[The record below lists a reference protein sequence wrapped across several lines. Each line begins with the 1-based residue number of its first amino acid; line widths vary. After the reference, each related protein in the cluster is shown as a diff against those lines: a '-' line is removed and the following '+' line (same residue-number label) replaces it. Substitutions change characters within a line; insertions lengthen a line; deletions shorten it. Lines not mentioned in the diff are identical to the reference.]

1 LIISGSGINRMR
13 RYACSVALAIFLP
26 VGARHPASTIP
37 VAGCVTISE
46 ERPLTGRQTG
56 GAGVF
61 GGAARGYE
69 IAEADR
75 DSEASRDVWFRIGEL
90 LSHVVRKVRQDH
102 PERAGDVRDRGP
114 QHVAT
119 PVETDVAPPKGRE
132 GRP

>member
-1 LIISGSGINRMR
+1 MPAASPWQSSCPSGR
-13 RYACSVALAIFLP
+13 ATQ
-26 VGARHPASTIP
+26 H
-37 VAGCVTISE
+37 
-46 ERPLTGRQTG
+46 RP
-56 GAGVF
+56 GVF